1 MTNDWNISAL
11 DMPRFIEWAA
21 PFRWQTAL
29 GSLPRVQALCE
40 SDVALDPGEVC
51 DWSLLGQ
58 TRGNGPRAQNWLHLQ
73 AALTLTQRC
82 QRCLEPM
89 AVPLAVD
96 RWFRFVADEAT
107 ALAEDDA
114 CEEDLLA
121 MSSEFDALNLLEDE
135 LLLAMPLIISHESC
149 QPPPSNALG
158 DDLPHPFAALAGLK
172 LPKP

>member
-1 MTNDWNISAL
+1 MTTDWNTSAL
-11 DMPRFIEWAA
+11 DMPRFIESATTSH
-21 PFRWQTAL
+21 WQTAL
-29 GSLPRVQALCE
+29 SNLPRVQALCE
-40 SDVALDPGEVC
+40 SDLAVDPGLVC
-51 DWSLLGQ
+51 DWSLLGEL
-58 TRGNGPRAQNWLHLQ
+58 RGDGPRAQKWLYLQ

-89 AVPLAVD
+89 VVPLAVD

-121 MSSEFDALNLLEDE
+121 MSTEFDALNLLEDE
-135 LLLAMPLIISHESC
+135 LLLAVPLIIRHVSC
-149 QPPPSNALG
+149 QPPPSQALV